1 MQLIIII
8 ILGRGSAP
16 PQTPPRTYN
25 NYKKN
30 ESVTN
35 DSLSPLRNL
44 RWIDERKLKRKNVV
58 RPTEQL
64 TRDDGRPIYYCAE
77 TAKSHS

>member
-1 MQLIIII
+1 MQLIII

-16 PQTPPRTYN
+16 AQTPPRTDN

-35 DSLSPLRNL
+35 DSLSQNKCYTLTESEITWCAWNERL
-44 RWIDERKLKRKNVV
+44 SHELLLKVFYTID
-58 RPTEQL
+58 Q
-64 TRDDGRPIYYCAE
+64 
-77 TAKSHS
+77 

>member
-1 MQLIIII
+1 MQLIII

-16 PQTPPRTYN
+16 PQTPPRTDN

-30 ESVTN
+30 ESVPN

-44 RWIDERKLKRKNVV
+44 RWMS
-58 RPTEQL
+58 
-64 TRDDGRPIYYCAE
+64 A
-77 TAKSHS
+77 S